1 MGAGSGGSSLGGPPR
16 IQEKRMSKSKVVIA
30 LCLVAF
36 AAACAPKTEEV
47 VYVDEPVSVEP
58 TYTGKYK

>member
-1 MGAGSGGSSLGGPPR
+1 
-16 IQEKRMSKSKVVIA
+16 MSKSTKIVLA

-36 AAACAPKTEEV
+36 AAACAPKP
-47 VYVDEPVSVEP
+47 EPVVVQEPITTEP

>member
-1 MGAGSGGSSLGGPPR
+1 
-16 IQEKRMSKSKVVIA
+16 MSKSTKTVLA

-36 AAACAPKTEEV
+36 AAACAPKPETVVVEETITT
-47 VYVDEPVSVEP
+47 EP

>member
-1 MGAGSGGSSLGGPPR
+1 
-16 IQEKRMSKSKVVIA
+16 MSKSTKVVLA

-47 VYVDEPVSVEP
+47 VVVGDRSPTEP